1 VSPHDHCLQLAAAR
15 GSSAHYALIVWPE
28 SQRRAMAV
36 LQAFWREMEDI
47 VDECSDAGVARRKL
61 QWWREEL
68 HRMSSG
74 TAQHPVAA
82 ALGEVVQAHRL
93 PMANLERV
101 ADGVESALERTS
113 YETFEQL
120 SAYCRQVAGTVGSL
134 ESKIAGYADPRTPQC
149 AEQLRF
155 AWRLSDILRG
165 VRREACRGRVYLP
178 QDELRR
184 FGVQDADLRRETT
197 SQPLKQLFRFQVER
211 IRRCYSEA
219 VTRLPPV
226 DRYRQRSGLILAA
239 IDQANLDE
247 IERDGFGLLERRIA
261 LTPLRKLWI
270 AWRIERRE
278 RQRGLS
284 NRYVPSP

>member
-1 VSPHDHCLQLAAAR
+1 MSPHDHCLQRAAAR
-15 GSSAHYALIVWPE
+15 GSSAHYALMVWPE
-28 SQRRAMAV
+28 SQRRAMAA
-36 LQAFWREMEDI
+36 LHAFWREMEDI
-47 VDECSDAGVARRKL
+47 VDECSDAGVRRRKL

-68 HRMSSG
+68 HRISSG

-82 ALGEVVQAHRL
+82 ALAEVVQAHRL
-93 PMANLERV
+93 PMANLEQV
-101 ADGVESALERTS
+101 ADGVESALERPS

-120 SAYCRQVAGTVGSL
+120 SAYCRRVAGTVGSL

-149 AEQLRF
+149 AGQLRF

-165 VRREACRGRVYLP
+165 VRRDARRGRIYLP

-184 FGVQDADLRRETT
+184 FGLQDADLQRETT
-197 SQPLKQLFRFQVER
+197 SQPVRQLFRFQVER

-239 IDQANLDE
+239 IDQATLDE